1 MIKKGP
7 LGKAERFYIEHNLDL
22 PVDDLCKDLNRAKS
36 VVEKYIDKIPAYKK
50 EPKASEKP
58 EEQPTKKETLLYKQF
73 ARNERGSTVMTQNAS
88 EMADVKR
95 SQFVKKNVQKNCVT
109 KIR

>member
-7 LGKAERFYIEHNLDL
+7 LGKAEKFYIEHHLDL
-22 PVDDLCKDLNRAKS
+22 PLDDLCKDLNRAKS

-50 EPKASEKP
+50 EPKAA
-58 EEQPTKKETLLYKQF
+58 EETKEPVEKKETLLYKQF
-73 ARNERGSTVMTQNAS
+73 ARNDRGSTVMTQNAS
-88 EMADVKR
+88 EMADTKR
-95 SQFVKKNVQKNCVT
+95 GQFGKKGVQKNCVT